1 MNNDIERVLY
11 SQEEINH
18 RADELAAAI
27 TEESAGHFSSHW
39 CHDLHQRY
47 AEAVKLQAQR

>member
-27 TEESAGHFSSHW
+27 TESIKIRIPW
-39 CHDLHQRY
+39 
-47 AEAVKLQAQR
+47 